1 MFNLLHPTESFV
13 SFTSIDGSKH
23 EVWPESGEQV
33 FEGNL
38 LPNGKF
44 FYFHFF
50 RIFIAVIVKA
60 ILTKNNM
67 KTIKSAYLYVI
78 SASKGV

>member
-33 FEGNL
+33 YEGNL

-44 FYFHFF
+44 FVFTS
-50 RIFIAVIVKA
+50 
-60 ILTKNNM
+60 LE
-67 KTIKSAYLYVI
+67 SSLP
-78 SASKGV
+78 S